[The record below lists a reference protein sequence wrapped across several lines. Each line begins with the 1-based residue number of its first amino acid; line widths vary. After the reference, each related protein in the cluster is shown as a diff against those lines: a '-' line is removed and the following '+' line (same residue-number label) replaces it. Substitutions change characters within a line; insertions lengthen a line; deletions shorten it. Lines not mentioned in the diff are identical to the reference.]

1 MGWPD
6 VEQCSCIADDVLGY
20 DVIFQASGGSRGEAR
35 ASPPRLFLDQTET
48 LSEGLD
54 LPL

>member
-1 MGWPD
+1 MTKYIKLVVDPGEGP
-6 VEQCSCIADDVLGY
+6 
-20 DVIFQASGGSRGEAR
+20 GGGPAP
-35 ASPPRLFLDQTET
+35 PPRLFLDQTET